1 MTPRASPGER
11 PAAAKSIDVRAVY
24 RAAKVEGRE
33 APYDNITLKLHY
45 PCRYS
50 DSFEERDTGFI
61 PPDPDGA
68 PFPVAIIMPGI
79 NISLEG
85 YGWLAR
91 RLARAGFVAATYGWI
106 TREIGDRV
114 SLSPGVQ
121 LDRLTRANY
130 GQEPSCPALPAL
142 LAELRQVQ
150 SQGLLAGHL
159 DLDRILLGGHSA
171 GGSMALFNARPDWFP
186 GLCGAFAYAA
196 HTSGNL
202 QLGWE
207 TGSFMPITG
216 DLPLLLMGGTRDG
229 VIVGS
234 RHRYQKEGKGDER
247 DPVERTFREAIPGEG
262 GGRYLLMVEGASHF
276 SFVWP
281 QDESTGRPYLD
292 CHPLASGREVRN
304 YLGRVIAH
312 FCRQACRDDPA
323 SAAALRKLCHVGHR
337 LAAVAER
344 K

>member
-1 MTPRASPGER
+1 MTPRASSSER
-11 PAAAKSIDVRAVY
+11 LAAVESMDVRAVY
-24 RAAKVEGRE
+24 RAAKVEGRT

-50 DSFEERDTGFI
+50 GSFEERDTGFI
-61 PPDPDGA
+61 PPDPAGS
-68 PFPVAIIMPGI
+68 PFPVVIIMPGI

-85 YGWLAR
+85 YGWLAH
-91 RLARAGFVAATYGWI
+91 RLAKAGFVAATYGWV

-130 GQEPSCPALPAL
+130 GQEPSCPALPAI

-159 DLDRILLGGHSA
+159 DLGRILLGGHSA

-186 GLCGAFAYAA
+186 GVCGAFAYAA
-196 HTSGNL
+196 HSAGNL

-207 TGSFMPITG
+207 AGSMMPITG

-229 VIVGS
+229 VITGS
-234 RHRYQKEGKGDER
+234 RHRYQKAGGGDER
-247 DPVERTFREAIPGEG
+247 NPVERTFREAVPGEG

-281 QDESTGRPYLD
+281 KDRSTGRDYLD
-292 CHPLASGREVRN
+292 CHPQTSDREVRR
-304 YLGRVIAH
+304 YLGRVISF
-312 FCRQACRDDPA
+312 FCRQACRDDPT
-323 SAAALRKLCHVGHR
+323 SAASLRKLCHAGHP